1 MLLGSESAVLADLN
15 DDVRDVFQFSI
26 PLHGKVALKEI
37 TRRAVRQVE
46 RQVIEKAL
54 HVTGWNRKAAAKILK
69 ISYRA
74 FLYKLEEAG
83 ICCPDESAVREKIST
98 INEEQNLSAA

>member
-1 MLLGSESAVLADLN
+1 
-15 DDVRDVFQFSI
+15 
-26 PLHGKVALKEI
+26 
-37 TRRAVRQVE
+37 
-46 RQVIEKAL
+46 VIEKAL

-83 ICCPDESAVREKIST
+83 ISCPDESAVQEKIST
-98 INEEQNLSAA
+98 MIDEENCTAA